1 MMENIKMIWNPN
13 MLCVHPQHMKRNNR
27 QPVPITKEKFER
39 KCSGKNKKEPKM
51 CRWVQW
57 YSHKLRLQDLKR

>member
-1 MMENIKMIWNPN
+1 MNWNPD
-13 MLCVHPQHMKRNNR
+13 MKCVHPQHKKKNKGKPEHISKN
-27 QPVPITKEKFER
+27 KFDK

-57 YSHKLRLQDLKR
+57 YNSKSKR